1 MWLYGGFDGQGALA
15 DLWQLEG
22 RGGGAVWKGVRTR
35 GSKNPGA
42 RHGHTLTAMG
52 RELCE
57 ESGAGGEG
65 RGRVGWGERA
75 ESRQRETERERQRE
89 TERERG
95 RETDRQRQRET
106 DRQRQ
111 REAERERQ
119 RERDRQTDRQRQRER
134 DRQTEAERDR
144 EKQRDTERETQ
155 RDREIERQRETERS
169 CAIPPASNCVEQPRA
184 CALGNKPSDAFVGAA
199 LTSCSW
205 HGSGRV
211 SSTRRATEQR
221 HHASRAHQHR
231 ALAMS

>member
-89 TERERG
+89 TERE
-95 RETDRQRQRET
+95 
-106 DRQRQ
+106 
-111 REAERERQ
+111 AES
-119 RERDRQTDRQRQRER
+119 
-134 DRQTEAERDR
+134 AR
-144 EKQRDTERETQ
+144 EKQR
-155 RDREIERQRETERS
+155 ETETGTGT
-169 CAIPPASNCVEQPRA
+169 E
-184 CALGNKPSDAFVGAA
+184 KESD
-199 LTSCSW
+199 
-205 HGSGRV
+205 
-211 SSTRRATEQR
+211 
-221 HHASRAHQHR
+221 
-231 ALAMS
+231 